1 MSFIKMEQLK
11 ICNNR
16 IRDLLEE
23 KSIIFE
29 NLKSSADP
37 NSPGDYLDADGLKQ
51 YRDVNAKIH
60 AILQEI
66 KALQG
71 IDDND
76 IIE

>member
-16 IRDLLEE
+16 YKELLEE
-23 KSIIFE
+23 KRIIVE
-29 NLKSSADP
+29 NLKPSADP
-37 NSPGDYLDADGLKQ
+37 NSPGDYFDADGLKE
-51 YRDVNAKIH
+51 YRNIKAKIN